1 MDHTK
6 QIEILSE
13 LLRQLDEH
21 VNVDAGVILRN
32 PTFVYTCSDLA
43 NREWGK
49 FFQDHAQL
57 IGLSK
62 DLPKPGCFM
71 TVDDFGIPVLAT
83 RDSEGR
89 FRAFLNSCRHR
100 GTRVESELRGK
111 RARFACPFHKW
122 TYDNCGSL
130 IAIPQ
135 EDQFGPIDK
144 SRRGLVELPACEKY
158 GLLWV
163 HSQPGSDLN
172 VDTLLG
178 ELAPELANWKFE
190 RMNRVGET
198 SIDMQLNWK
207 LANDTFGETYHF
219 HKLHK
224 DTVGRIFYGDALSY
238 ESFERNHRFV
248 FPNLAIDRL
257 REKPREDWRVTHG
270 AVVIYYLF
278 PNIQLVLG
286 RGTINLIRIYPD
298 QNNPS
303 RSITQ
308 ISHYFSDRLLEAK
321 VEEGDN
327 APKLTPKNVYDIDA
341 RYGALPDVEAQN
353 EVFISTISQQDYAM
367 GESIQ
372 TAVKNGLL
380 DHVIFGRNEP
390 ALHHFHNTFRA
401 ALDMPRLQEYVD

>member
-122 TYDNCGSL
+122 TYANCGSL

-135 EDQFGPIDK
+135 EDQFGAIDK

-278 PNIQLVLG
+278 PNYRVKVWVELK
-286 RGTINLIRIYPD
+286 
-298 QNNPS
+298 
-303 RSITQ
+303 SI
-308 ISHYFSDRLLEAK
+308 
-321 VEEGDN
+321 
-327 APKLTPKNVYDIDA
+327 
-341 RYGALPDVEAQN
+341 
-353 EVFISTISQQDYAM
+353 
-367 GESIQ
+367 
-372 TAVKNGLL
+372 
-380 DHVIFGRNEP
+380 
-390 ALHHFHNTFRA
+390 
-401 ALDMPRLQEYVD
+401 